1 MSLAALLL
9 SLFSPITSEKFDS
22 LKDRVVFCSVMRT
35 ERKLSD
41 YTEGK
46 ALIFHDKLVIGSM
59 YRNLSPLTFEY
70 KEISEFKETVE
81 SWRSSIQ
88 FKYKKQLVILET
100 YTYEN

>member
-1 MSLAALLL
+1 MILSSILL
-9 SLFSPITSEKFDS
+9 SLFFPITSDNFEN

-46 ALIFHDKLVIGSM
+46 AIVSRDRIIIGSM
-59 YRNLSPLTFEY
+59 YRNLSPLSFEY
-70 KEISEFKETVE
+70 REISEFKETIE
-81 SWRSSIQ
+81 NWRITIQ